1 MGLLGGSFNPA
12 HDGHRHVSLI
22 ALKAL
27 ALDEVWWLVS
37 PRNPLKP
44 AAGMAPLERRLAE
57 ARVVARHPRIRVTDI
72 EARLGTRYTVDGLRA
87 LKTRF
92 PRHAFVW
99 LMGADNLAE
108 IPRWRDWETIFA
120 LVPIAVIDRP
130 TYSYKALAGRAAR
143 RFGRAR
149 LAARDARA
157 LASRRPPAWIF
168 LRARLHPASATAIR
182 RARREGDGWAQRGSP
197 DHG

>member
-1 MGLLGGSFNPA
+1 VGLLGGSFNPA
-12 HDGHRHVSLI
+12 HGGHRHVSLI

-27 ALDEVWWLVS
+27 DLDEVWWLVS

-44 AAGMAPLERRLAE
+44 AVDMAPLDRRLAE
-57 ARVVARHPRIRVTDI
+57 ARAVARHPRIRVTDI
-72 EARLGTRYTVDGLRA
+72 ETRLGTRYTIDSLRA
-87 LKTRF
+87 LKARF

-108 IPRWRDWETIFA
+108 IPRWRDWEAIFE

-157 LASRRPPAWIF
+157 LAAQRPPAWIF

-182 RARREGDGWAQRGSP
+182 RARREGGRVAQRGSS